1 MTVVELAN
9 LITKYNLEEKGF
21 DTLYYHGKKV
31 GVFGADKFKDGVWVI
46 ILKHTNESWNVNEIE
61 EALIAKIKEVK
72 ETEIKNKM
80 EKINK
85 DFE

>member
-1 MTVVELAN
+1 MTVVELAH
-9 LITKYNLEEKGF
+9 LITKYNLEEKGY
-21 DTLYYHGKKV
+21 DTLYYHDEKI
-31 GVFGADKFKDGVWVI
+31 GVFGADKFKYGIWVI
-46 ILKHTNESWNVNEIE
+46 IFKLTSNSWNVNEIE
-61 EALIAKIKEVK
+61 EAIKVKIKEVK

>member
-1 MTVVELAN
+1 MKVVELAH

-21 DTLYYHGKKV
+21 DSLYYHGKKI
-31 GVFGADKFKDGVWVI
+31 GVFGADKFELGVWVL
-46 ILKHTNESWNVNEIE
+46 ILQHTHENWNVNEIE

-72 ETEIKNKM
+72 ENEIKAKI

>member
-1 MTVVELAN
+1 MTVVQLAH

-31 GVFGADKFKDGVWVI
+31 GVFGADKFKAGVWVI
-46 ILKHTNESWNVNEIE
+46 ILKYTNTNWNVNEIE
-61 EALIAKIKEVK
+61 KALIAKIKDVK
-72 ETEIKNKM
+72 ENEIKSKI